1 MKIENIDVNSY
12 PGSEKVYI
20 DGEMFPIK
28 VAMRRV
34 NLTPTVDI
42 VNGEKVIT
50 ENAPVYVYDT
60 SGVYTDPNV
69 KININEGLPRT
80 REAFIAQRD
89 DLEQLPHITS
99 DYGRMREEDPTLDN
113 IRFAHRYA
121 PRRAAK
127 GKEITQMA
135 LAKKGIITPEMEYV
149 AIREN
154 NNARAMGIES
164 HITPEFVRAEIAAGR
179 AVLPANINHP
189 EAEPMIIGRNFLV
202 KLNTNIGNSAL
213 SSGIEE
219 EVSKAVWSCYW
230 GGDTLMDLS
239 TGDNIHETRE
249 WIIRNCPVPV
259 GTVPVYQALEK
270 VNGRVEDPHMGNIP

>member
-164 HITPEFVRAEIAAGR
+164 HITPGV
-179 AVLPANINHP
+179 
-189 EAEPMIIGRNFLV
+189 
-202 KLNTNIGNSAL
+202 
-213 SSGIEE
+213 
-219 EVSKAVWSCYW
+219 
-230 GGDTLMDLS
+230 
-239 TGDNIHETRE
+239 
-249 WIIRNCPVPV
+249 CPC
-259 GTVPVYQALEK
+259 
-270 VNGRVEDPHMGNIP
+270 